1 MKKNNDKNIESLFS
15 KDLFKN
21 IIYANYEEESIIY
34 NQKFKKVDEKPYND
48 KIIYQ
53 RYTK

>member
-21 IIYANYEEESIIY
+21 IIYANYEKESMIY
-34 NQKFKKVDEKPYND
+34 NQKFKKVDEKPCSD
-48 KIIYQ
+48 KIIYK
-53 RYTK
+53 RYNE